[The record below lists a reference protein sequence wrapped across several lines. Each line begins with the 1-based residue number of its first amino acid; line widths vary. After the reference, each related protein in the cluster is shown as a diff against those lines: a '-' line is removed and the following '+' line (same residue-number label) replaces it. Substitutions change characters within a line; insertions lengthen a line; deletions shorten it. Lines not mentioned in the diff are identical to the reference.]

1 MLSKLCEVYL
11 YLFLFQLM
19 EVLFEVVL
27 ICLEEAKFADLM
39 FPPNEEYLCNRVPR
53 KTLVG
58 GLRSSSFTHALK
70 TPYILVHEANS

>member
-1 MLSKLCEVYL
+1 M
-11 YLFLFQLM
+11 FLFQLM

-39 FPPNEEYLCNRVPR
+39 FLPNEEYLCNRVPR

-70 TPYILVHEANS
+70 TPYILVREANS